1 MDMTLYPAGVCGQID
16 IPGSKS
22 QTIRALLIALFAK
35 GVSKLHN
42 PLLSKDTE
50 SCLQLCKQLGAKIT
64 WEEENGEKIL
74 VLDSTSLIKDGAL
87 SLDCN
92 NSGTTL
98 YLASAMSCALGIR
111 LEFRGDDQLSK
122 RPIEPLLKS
131 LKELGATIY
140 PENATTTP
148 FTLQGPL
155 KGGLTSIKCM
165 TSQYLSALL
174 LGCPLA
180 SENTT
185 IQVPILNEKPY
196 VNMTESWL
204 NKQKIDFQR
213 DDKMSIFRIRGGQHY
228 TPFEDKI
235 NGDFSSASFF
245 FCAAAITGGTVTVRG
260 LDPND
265 PQGDKGILK
274 ILSKMGCFVNWEGN
288 SVTVTGPNRLYAGDF
303 DLNDMP
309 DALPALAITGCFASG
324 PVKLYNTP
332 QARLKETDRIKVLV
346 HNINALGGQAQELE
360 DGLIAYPVD
369 RFTGTSIDG
378 FGDHRIVMAMA
389 LASLKCTKELTIL
402 GSSAA
407 SITFP
412 NFFELF
418 ARVSVH

>member
-1 MDMTLYPAGVCGQID
+1 MDMTLFPAGVCGQID

-22 QTIRALLIALFAK
+22 QTIRALLIALFAR

-42 PLLSKDTE
+42 PLVSKDTE
-50 SCLQLCKQLGAKIT
+50 SCIQLCKQLGAKIS
-64 WEEENGEKIL
+64 WEDDGTTL
-74 VLDSTSLIKDGAL
+74 VLDSTNLIKDGAL

-111 LEFRGDDQLSK
+111 LEFRGDAQLSN
-122 RPIEPLLKS
+122 RPIGPLLNS

-140 PENATTTP
+140 PENAIHTP

-155 KGGLTSIKCM
+155 KGGLTSIKCA

-174 LGCPLA
+174 LACPMA
-180 SENTT
+180 KENTT

-196 VNMTESWL
+196 VNMTEYWM
-204 NKQKIDFQR
+204 NKQNIDFHR
-213 DDKMSIFRIRGGQHY
+213 DDKMTIFRVRGGQHY

-274 ILSKMGCFVNWEGN
+274 ILSQMGCFVRWEGN
-288 SVTVTGPNRLYAGDF
+288 CVTVTGPNRLSAGDF

-324 PVKLYNTP
+324 PVRLYNTP

-346 HNINALGGQAQELE
+346 NNINVLGGQAQELE
-360 DGLIAYPVD
+360 DGLVAYPID
-369 RFTGTSIDG
+369 RFTGTEIDG

-389 LASLKCTKELTIL
+389 LASLKCTNKLTIL
-402 GSSAA
+402 GSDAA

-412 NFFELF
+412 SFFELF
-418 ARVSVH
+418 SRVSVH

>member
-1 MDMTLYPAGVCGQID
+1 MDMTLFPAGVCGQID

-22 QTIRALLIALFAK
+22 QTIRALLIGLFAR
-35 GVSKLHN
+35 GVSILHN
-42 PLLSKDTE
+42 PLVSKDTE
-50 SCLQLCKQLGAKIT
+50 SCIQLCKQLGAKIT
-64 WEEENGEKIL
+64 WQDDGKTL
-74 VLDSTSLIKDGAL
+74 VIDSTNLIKDGAL

-98 YLASAMSCALGIR
+98 YLASAMSCALDIR
-111 LEFRGDDQLSK
+111 LTFRGDEQLSK
-122 RPIEPLLKS
+122 RPIGPLLSS

-140 PENATTTP
+140 PNDAINAP

-155 KGGLTSIKCM
+155 KGGKTSIKCM

-174 LGCPLA
+174 LACPMA
-180 SENTT
+180 SEDTT
-185 IQVPILNEKPY
+185 IQVPLLNEKPY
-196 VNMTESWL
+196 VNMTEAWL
-204 NKQKIDFQR
+204 NKQHINFQR
-213 DDKMSIFRIRGGQHY
+213 DKNMTIFNIRGGQHY

-245 FCAAAITGGTVTVRG
+245 FCAAAITGGTVTVND

-288 SVTVTGPNRLYAGDF
+288 SVTVTGPNRLSAGDF

-309 DALPALAITGCFASG
+309 DALPALSITGCFATG
-324 PVKLYNTP
+324 PVRLYNTP

-346 HNINALGGQAQELE
+346 NNINALGGQAQELE
-360 DGLIAYPVD
+360 DGLVAYPID
-369 RFTGTSIDG
+369 RFTATEIDG
-378 FGDHRIVMAMA
+378 YGDHRIVMAMA
-389 LASLKCTKELTIL
+389 LASLKCTSKLTIL

-412 NFFELF
+412 NFFDLF

>member
-1 MDMTLYPAGVCGQID
+1 MDMTLFPAGVCGQID

-22 QTIRALLIALFAK
+22 QTIRALLIALFAR

-42 PLLSKDTE
+42 PLVSKDTE
-50 SCLQLCKQLGAKIT
+50 SCIQLCKQLGAKIS
-64 WEEENGEKIL
+64 WEDDGTTL
-74 VLDSTSLIKDGAL
+74 VLDSTNLIKDGAL

-111 LEFRGDDQLSK
+111 LEFRGDAQLSN
-122 RPIEPLLKS
+122 RPIGPLLNS

-140 PENATTTP
+140 PENAIHTP

-155 KGGLTSIKCM
+155 KGGLTSIKCA

-174 LGCPLA
+174 LACPMA
-180 SENTT
+180 KENTT

-196 VNMTESWL
+196 VNMTEYWM
-204 NKQKIDFQR
+204 NKQNIDFHR
-213 DDKMSIFRIRGGQHY
+213 DDKMTIFRVRGGQHY

-274 ILSKMGCFVNWEGN
+274 ILSQMGCFVRWEGN
-288 SVTVTGPNRLYAGDF
+288 CVTVTGPNRLSAGDF

-324 PVKLYNTP
+324 PVRLYNTP

-346 HNINALGGQAQELE
+346 NNINALGGQAQELE
-360 DGLIAYPVD
+360 DGLVAYPID
-369 RFTGTSIDG
+369 RFTGTEIDG

-389 LASLKCTKELTIL
+389 LASLKCTNKLTIL
-402 GSSAA
+402 GSDAA

-412 NFFELF
+412 SFFELF
-418 ARVSVH
+418 SRVSVH